1 MNHTH
6 RTLLAISIALIFAH
20 TAQANDAPKPAA
32 DAHGAPADAHGAPAE
47 AAKPAAPTEPSLP
60 SKPYPK
66 NAAPFKPKGAAEK
79 PMAAVT
85 PPAPEK
91 ADAGHDKHDKPADKV
106 AAAEPQHA
114 APAKKHKPA
123 AHAANNHGHAAAD
136 PALHGVLND
145 TVKAD
150 AHGQSPERAPY
161 VVQARD
167 TMDRVIKKTFPT
179 TPFSIEVMREAFM
192 KANPQ
197 TLAAGKSARL
207 RPGSVLRLPDAGIIR
222 LVVLGEMAPPM
233 MTAAANSGGSGN
245 GTAHSVG
252 LSQSGS
258 HDAPKIIAV
267 PAPPAAAPTAPAAM
281 IEPPAPPIA
290 LPRQAVT
297 VASSAN
303 PAPEVTSEEKK
314 KWVRFP

>member
-1 MNHTH
+1 MNLFQ
-6 RTLLAISIALIFAH
+6 RSILALSIALLFCNA
-20 TAQANDAPKPAA
+20 ALANDPPKPADAAAEKAAA
-32 DAHGAPADAHGAPAE
+32 DKAAADKAAE
-47 AAKPAAPTEPSLP
+47 SALP

-85 PPAPEK
+85 PPAPDK
-91 ADAGHDKHDKPADKV
+91 ADAGHDKHDKPADKA
-106 AAAEPQHA
+106 AAAEPHHA
-114 APAKKHKPA
+114 APTKKHKPA
-123 AHAANNHGHAAAD
+123 AHAASNHGHAAAD

-150 AHGQSPERAPY
+150 AHGQSPEREPY

-167 TMDRVIKKTFPT
+167 TLDRVIKKTFPT

-197 TLAAGKSARL
+197 ALAAGKSAKL

>member
-1 MNHTH
+1 MNLFQ
-6 RTLLAISIALIFAH
+6 RSILALSIALLFCNA
-20 TAQANDAPKPAA
+20 ALANDPPKPADAAAEKAAA
-32 DAHGAPADAHGAPAE
+32 DKAAADKAAE
-47 AAKPAAPTEPSLP
+47 SALP

-91 ADAGHDKHDKPADKV
+91 ADAGHDKHDKPADK
-106 AAAEPQHA
+106 AATAEPHHA

-150 AHGQSPERAPY
+150 AHGQSPEREPY

-222 LVVLGEMAPPM
+222 RVVLGEMAPPM

-245 GTAHSVG
+245 GTVHSVG
-252 LSQSGS
+252 LSQSGL

>member
-1 MNHTH
+1 MNLFQ
-6 RTLLAISIALIFAH
+6 RSILALSIALLFCNA
-20 TAQANDAPKPAA
+20 ALANDPPKPADAAAEKAAA
-32 DAHGAPADAHGAPAE
+32 DKAAADKAAE
-47 AAKPAAPTEPSLP
+47 SALP

-85 PPAPEK
+85 PPAPDK
-91 ADAGHDKHDKPADKV
+91 ADAGHDKHDKPADKA
-106 AAAEPQHA
+106 AAAEPHHA

-123 AHAANNHGHAAAD
+123 AHAVNNHGHAAAD

-150 AHGQSPERAPY
+150 AHGQSPEREPY

-197 TLAAGKSARL
+197 ALAAGKSAKL

>member
-1 MNHTH
+1 MNLFQ
-6 RTLLAISIALIFAH
+6 RSILALSIALLFCNA
-20 TAQANDAPKPAA
+20 ALANDPPKPADAAAEKAAA
-32 DAHGAPADAHGAPAE
+32 DKAAADKAAE
-47 AAKPAAPTEPSLP
+47 SALP

-91 ADAGHDKHDKPADKV
+91 ADAGHDKHDKPADK
-106 AAAEPQHA
+106 AATAEPHHA

-136 PALHGVLND
+136 PAMHGVLND

-150 AHGQSPERAPY
+150 AHGQSPEREPY

-197 TLAAGKSARL
+197 ALAAGKSAKL

>member
-6 RTLLAISIALIFAH
+6 RSLLAISIALIFAH
-20 TAQANDAPKPAA
+20 AAQANDAPKPAA
-32 DAHGAPADAHGAPAE
+32 DAHGAPAADAHGAPAE

-79 PMAAVT
+79 PVAAVT
-85 PPAPEK
+85 PPPVAEK

-106 AAAEPQHA
+106 AAAEPHHA
-114 APAKKHKPA
+114 APAKKYNPA
-123 AHAANNHGHAAAD
+123 AHAAAD

-150 AHGQSPERAPY
+150 AHGQSPEREPY

-167 TMDRVIKKTFPT
+167 TLNRVIKKTFPT

-197 TLAAGKSARL
+197 ALAAGKSARL
-207 RPGSVLRLPDAGIIR
+207 RPGSALRLPDAGIIR
-222 LVVLGEMAPPM
+222 LVVLGEMAPPVVSA
-233 MTAAANSGGSGN
+233 TANTGGSGYGN
-245 GTAHSVG
+245 GNAHSVG

-267 PAPPAAAPTAPAAM
+267 PAPPAAALAAPAAM

>member
-1 MNHTH
+1 MNLFQ
-6 RTLLAISIALIFAH
+6 RPILALSIALLFCNA
-20 TAQANDAPKPAA
+20 ALANDPPKPADAAAEKAAA
-32 DAHGAPADAHGAPAE
+32 DKAAADKAAE
-47 AAKPAAPTEPSLP
+47 SALP

-91 ADAGHDKHDKPADKV
+91 ADAGHDKHDKPADKA

-150 AHGQSPERAPY
+150 AHGQSPEREPY

-245 GTAHSVG
+245 GTVHSVG

>member
-1 MNHTH
+1 MNLFQ
-6 RTLLAISIALIFAH
+6 RSILALSIALLFCNA
-20 TAQANDAPKPAA
+20 ALANDPPKPADAAAEKAAA
-32 DAHGAPADAHGAPAE
+32 DKAAADKAAE
-47 AAKPAAPTEPSLP
+47 SALP

-85 PPAPEK
+85 PPAPDK
-91 ADAGHDKHDKPADKV
+91 ADAGHDKHDKPADK
-106 AAAEPQHA
+106 AATAEPHHA

-150 AHGQSPERAPY
+150 AHGQSPEREPY

-197 TLAAGKSARL
+197 ALAAGKSAKL

>member
-1 MNHTH
+1 MNLFQ
-6 RTLLAISIALIFAH
+6 RSILALSIALLFCNA
-20 TAQANDAPKPAA
+20 ALANDPPKPADAAAEKAAA
-32 DAHGAPADAHGAPAE
+32 DKAAADKAAE
-47 AAKPAAPTEPSLP
+47 SALP

-91 ADAGHDKHDKPADKV
+91 ADAGHDKHDKPADK
-106 AAAEPQHA
+106 AATAEPHHA

-123 AHAANNHGHAAAD
+123 AHAASNHGHAAAD

-150 AHGQSPERAPY
+150 AHGQSPEREPY

-197 TLAAGKSARL
+197 ALAAGKSAKL

-245 GTAHSVG
+245 DTAHSVG

>member
-1 MNHTH
+1 MNLFQ
-6 RTLLAISIALIFAH
+6 RSILALSIALLFCNA
-20 TAQANDAPKPAA
+20 ALANDPPKPADAAAEKAAA
-32 DAHGAPADAHGAPAE
+32 DKAAADKAAE
-47 AAKPAAPTEPSLP
+47 SALP

-91 ADAGHDKHDKPADKV
+91 ADAGHDKHDKPADK
-106 AAAEPQHA
+106 AATAEPHHA

-123 AHAANNHGHAAAD
+123 AHAASNHGHAAAD

-150 AHGQSPERAPY
+150 AHGQSPEREPY

-197 TLAAGKSARL
+197 ALAAGKSAKL

>member
-1 MNHTH
+1 MNLFQ
-6 RTLLAISIALIFAH
+6 RSILALSIALLFCNA
-20 TAQANDAPKPAA
+20 ALANDPPKPADAAAEKAAA
-32 DAHGAPADAHGAPAE
+32 DKAAADKAAE
-47 AAKPAAPTEPSLP
+47 SALP

-85 PPAPEK
+85 PPAPDK
-91 ADAGHDKHDKPADKV
+91 ADAGHDKHDKPADKA
-106 AAAEPQHA
+106 AAAEPHHA
-114 APAKKHKPA
+114 APTKKHKPA
-123 AHAANNHGHAAAD
+123 AHAASNHGHAAAD

-150 AHGQSPERAPY
+150 AHGQSPEREPY

-197 TLAAGKSARL
+197 ALAAGKSAKL

>member
-1 MNHTH
+1 MNLFQ
-6 RTLLAISIALIFAH
+6 RSILALSIALLFCNA
-20 TAQANDAPKPAA
+20 ALANDPPKPADAAAEKAAA
-32 DAHGAPADAHGAPAE
+32 DKAAADKAAE
-47 AAKPAAPTEPSLP
+47 SALP

-91 ADAGHDKHDKPADKV
+91 ADAGHDKHDKPADK
-106 AAAEPQHA
+106 AATAEPHHA

-123 AHAANNHGHAAAD
+123 AHAASNHGHAAAD

-150 AHGQSPERAPY
+150 AHGQSPEREPY

-197 TLAAGKSARL
+197 ALAAGKSARL

>member
-1 MNHTH
+1 MNLFQ
-6 RTLLAISIALIFAH
+6 RSILALSIALLFCNA
-20 TAQANDAPKPAA
+20 ALANDPPKPADAAAEKAAA
-32 DAHGAPADAHGAPAE
+32 DKAAADKAAE
-47 AAKPAAPTEPSLP
+47 SALP

-91 ADAGHDKHDKPADKV
+91 ADAGHDKHDKPADK
-106 AAAEPQHA
+106 AATAEPHHA

-150 AHGQSPERAPY
+150 AHGQSPEREPY

-197 TLAAGKSARL
+197 ALAAGKSAKL

>member
-1 MNHTH
+1 M
-6 RTLLAISIALIFAH
+6 
-20 TAQANDAPKPAA
+20 
-32 DAHGAPADAHGAPAE
+32 
-47 AAKPAAPTEPSLP
+47 
-60 SKPYPK
+60 
-66 NAAPFKPKGAAEK
+66 
-79 PMAAVT
+79 
-85 PPAPEK
+85 
-91 ADAGHDKHDKPADKV
+91 
-106 AAAEPQHA
+106 
-114 APAKKHKPA
+114 
-123 AHAANNHGHAAAD
+123 
-136 PALHGVLND
+136 
-145 TVKAD
+145 
-150 AHGQSPERAPY
+150 
-161 VVQARD
+161 
-167 TMDRVIKKTFPT
+167 
-179 TPFSIEVMREAFM
+179 
-192 KANPQ
+192 
-197 TLAAGKSARL
+197 
-207 RPGSVLRLPDAGIIR
+207 LRLPDAGIIR

>member
-1 MNHTH
+1 MMNLFQ
-6 RTLLAISIALIFAH
+6 RPILALSIALLFCNA
-20 TAQANDAPKPAA
+20 ALANDPPKPADAAAEKAAA
-32 DAHGAPADAHGAPAE
+32 DKAAADKAAE
-47 AAKPAAPTEPSLP
+47 SALP

-66 NAAPFKPKGAAEK
+66 NAAPFKPKGNPESAVAAI
-79 PMAAVT
+79 T
-85 PPAPEK
+85 
-91 ADAGHDKHDKPADKV
+91 ADKHDNGHDKSDKSDKHDKPADKA
-106 AAAEPQHA
+106 AAAEPHHA

-123 AHAANNHGHAAAD
+123 AHAANSHGHAAAD
-136 PALHGVLND
+136 PALRGVLND

-150 AHGQSPERAPY
+150 AHGQSPEREPY

-197 TLAAGKSARL
+197 ALAAGKSARL

-245 GTAHSVG
+245 GNGNAHSVG

>member
-1 MNHTH
+1 MNLFQ
-6 RTLLAISIALIFAH
+6 RSILALSIALLFCNA
-20 TAQANDAPKPAA
+20 ALANDPPKPADAAAEKAAA
-32 DAHGAPADAHGAPAE
+32 DKAAADKAAE
-47 AAKPAAPTEPSLP
+47 SALP

-85 PPAPEK
+85 PPAPDK
-91 ADAGHDKHDKPADKV
+91 ADAGHDKHDKPADKA
-106 AAAEPQHA
+106 AAAEPHHA
-114 APAKKHKPA
+114 APTKKHKPA
-123 AHAANNHGHAAAD
+123 AHAASNHGHAAAD

-150 AHGQSPERAPY
+150 AHGQSPEREPY

-197 TLAAGKSARL
+197 GLAAGKSAKL

>member
-1 MNHTH
+1 MNLSQ
-6 RTLLAISIALIFAH
+6 RSILALSIALLFCNA
-20 TAQANDAPKPAA
+20 ALANDPPKPADAAAEKAAA
-32 DAHGAPADAHGAPAE
+32 DKAAADKAAE
-47 AAKPAAPTEPSLP
+47 SALP

-85 PPAPEK
+85 PPAPDK
-91 ADAGHDKHDKPADKV
+91 ADAGHDKHDKPADKA
-106 AAAEPQHA
+106 AAAEPHHA
-114 APAKKHKPA
+114 APTKKHKPA
-123 AHAANNHGHAAAD
+123 AHAASNHGHAAAD

-150 AHGQSPERAPY
+150 AHGQSPEREPY

-167 TMDRVIKKTFPT
+167 TLDRVIKKTFPT

-197 TLAAGKSARL
+197 ALAAGKSAKL

>member
-1 MNHTH
+1 MNLFQ
-6 RTLLAISIALIFAH
+6 RSILALSIALLFCNA
-20 TAQANDAPKPAA
+20 ALANDPPKPADAAAEKAAA
-32 DAHGAPADAHGAPAE
+32 DKAAADKAAE
-47 AAKPAAPTEPSLP
+47 SALP

-91 ADAGHDKHDKPADKV
+91 ADAGHDKHDKPADK
-106 AAAEPQHA
+106 AATAEPHHA

-150 AHGQSPERAPY
+150 AHGQSPEREPY

-197 TLAAGKSARL
+197 ALAAGKSAKL

-303 PAPEVTSEEKK
+303 PAPEVTSEETK